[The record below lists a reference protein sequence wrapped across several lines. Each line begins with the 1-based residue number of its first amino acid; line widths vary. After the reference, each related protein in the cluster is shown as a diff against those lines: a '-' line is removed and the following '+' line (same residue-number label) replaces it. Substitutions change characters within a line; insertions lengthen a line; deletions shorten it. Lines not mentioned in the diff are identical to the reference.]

1 MVSRYFVM
9 IKTGRRYVSRIS
21 QLVGLTGQNTRLIP
35 YGNYVHNE
43 YLDFDHYQGYPTAG
57 N

>member
-43 YLDFDHYQGYPTAG
+43 YLDFDHYQGYTKAG